1 MSESRTRSKALTG
14 APRWM
19 VTFADLMALLFA
31 LFVLLLSFSEVDSD
45 KFRRNAGPI
54 SEAFNVKNLIIKK
67 DLVPQSR
74 FSRPE
79 QPETPLSE
87 SASTYLRS
95 VQRQKLLSQLN
106 AVMLSEIER
115 GMVELESTENAV
127 IVRFPDKSAFSS
139 GSVRL
144 ARSIQPALNKIAEVV
159 SQLSG
164 EVTVAGHTDN
174 TPISTAQFR
183 SNWELSA
190 GRAAAVVHHLLGDKR
205 IRPGR
210 VKVEGLAD
218 TQPLAPNSSPVNR
231 ARNRRVEISIEVTAS
246 RDR

>member
-1 MSESRTRSKALTG
+1 MMSKARTG

-31 LFVLLLSFSEVDSD
+31 LFVLLLSFSEIDSD
-45 KFRRNAGPI
+45 NFRRNAGPI
-54 SEAFNVKNLIIKK
+54 ALAFNVK
-67 DLVPQSR
+67 DLVPKKKTIPQPT
-74 FSRPE
+74 FAQPA

-87 SASTYLRS
+87 SAASYLRS

-115 GMVELESTENAV
+115 HMVELESTENAV
-127 IVRFPDKSAFSS
+127 IVRFPDRSAFSS

-144 ARSIQPALNKIAEVV
+144 APSIEPALNKVAEVI

-164 EVTVAGHTDN
+164 QVTVTGHTDD

-190 GRAAAVVHHLLGDKR
+190 GRAAAVVHHLLRDKR

-210 VKVEGLAD
+210 VTVQGLAD
-218 TQPLAPNSSPVNR
+218 TKSLVPNNSPANR
-231 ARNRRVEISIEVTAS
+231 AKNRRVEISIEVTAS
-246 RDR
+246 RGR